1 MDTKTLLKL
10 QEIAQVRN
18 ERGHFME
25 FYYLLKRFGLW
36 ARMGAGVPKYHC
48 PLNRQSGLEKDE
60 NGIIL
65 TPVTDL
71 EADILNIVIAS
82 LMLSNRLC
90 FAVFRAVFV
99 YATRIDD
106 IKDSKY
112 FKWRFRKERMPL
124 DDDAV
129 NDLLELFIEKIR
141 VSLLSI
147 DTKDQTKKGGKYGK

>member
-1 MDTKTLLKL
+1 MDTKTITKL
-10 QEIAQVRN
+10 QEIAQIRN

-48 PLNRQSGLEKDE
+48 PLYRQSGLEKDE
-60 NGIIL
+60 NGMIL
-65 TPVTDL
+65 TPVTDA

-82 LMLSNRLC
+82 LMLSNRLS

-106 IKDSKY
+106 IKDSKF
-112 FKWRFRKERMPL
+112 FKRQFRKAKIPL

-141 VSLLSI
+141 VSLLAL
-147 DTKDQTKKGGKYGK
+147 DTKERNKKGVQYDA